1 MGICIPLLLSNITA
15 FKLLLKFS
23 DMDHQHSTVSPEVTF
38 EHHTSDAEFK
48 KRVRKTTILLS
59 VLTVIELAI
68 GLAIYN
74 IHKGENP
81 SELLILMFKGVV
93 CILTL
98 AKAYYIVSVFMHLGD
113 EIRNMIMTIVVP
125 LLLFVWFI
133 IAFIYEGNSYKNLR
147 NTYDKHFKESTMPAE
162 HHSHSAEAPEEKK
175 SGKE

>member
-1 MGICIPLLLSNITA
+1 MSNHYDPTKDISPSA
-15 FKLLLKFS
+15 AY
-23 DMDHQHSTVSPEVTF
+23 PEVVF
-38 EHHTSDAEFK
+38 SHHTDDAEFR
-48 KRVRKTTILLS
+48 KRVKKTTILLS
-59 VLTVIELAI
+59 VITIIELLI

-81 SELLILMFKGVV
+81 SAMLVLFFKGMV

-133 IAFIYEGNSYKNLR
+133 IAFIADGNSYKNLR
-147 NTYDKHFKESTMPAE
+147 NRYDKHFQETTTPKGHGHHTEEAKPA
-162 HHSHSAEAPEEKK
+162 ATGTEKH
-175 SGKE
+175 